1 MGLKTPSG
9 LVRRGNST
17 RKDIKLY
24 AVRIRLGLAHKVLP
38 WGWNTNWRQYGI

>member
-9 LVRRGNST
+9 LVRRGDST

-24 AVRIRLGLAHKVLP
+24 TVRIRFGLAHKVLLQ
-38 WGWNTNWRQYGI
+38 GQNTNWRQYGI